1 MKVPHGESPQLRKV
15 AARARVGQGLEN
27 HAGSPYH
34 DHLAAATG
42 TNSNKPSRSG
52 GNVVRAHKWLK
63 RCRKET
69 GGGRKE
75 RRAVKKAEEEK
86 ADEASGGGVGADDSI
101 WRKAEG
107 S

>member
-42 TNSNKPSRSG
+42 TNSNKPNRSG
-52 GNVVRAHKWLK
+52 GNVVRAHKWLNDAGRRQVVAGKNNEQLRRRNRK
-63 RCRKET
+63 RQTRLQ
-69 GGGRKE
+69 
-75 RRAVKKAEEEK
+75 EEE
-86 ADEASGGGVGADDSI
+86 
-101 WRKAEG
+101 
-107 S
+107 